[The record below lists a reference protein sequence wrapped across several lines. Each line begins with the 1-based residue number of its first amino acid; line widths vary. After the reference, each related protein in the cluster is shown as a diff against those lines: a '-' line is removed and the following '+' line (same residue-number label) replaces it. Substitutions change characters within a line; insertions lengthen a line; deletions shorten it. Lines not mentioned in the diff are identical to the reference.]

1 MDHTSN
7 CRPIVGMAAVMT
19 AGAVLLAPTTP
30 LPPKPL
36 VTLSAPQI
44 STQAVHL
51 AALPRSLDI
60 APGTAAAA
68 AANADGP
75 VNFVDRVLTGIWVGA
90 GAGALFGFVIGG
102 VLAENIVGVLAGNI
116 IERIPVVGELL
127 TPVVQVAA
135 IAGAIVGVPI
145 GAVAG
150 LISAFTNPS
159 PSAESPSLSAASIRS
174 AAAKNK
180 AAVRSTHRSAKR
192 VSPSDRHNSSAP
204 APSKAAASRHISGS
218 HDTGAGH
225 ARRTTPR
232 DVKQR

>member
-30 LPPKPL
+30 LPPKPP

-60 APGTAAAA
+60 APRTAAAA
-68 AANADGP
+68 SASSVGLGNIL
-75 VNFVDRVLTGIWVGA
+75 DRVLTGIYTGA

-102 VLAENIVGVLAGNI
+102 GLALNTVG
-116 IERIPVVGELL
+116 RIPVVGNFL
-127 TPVVQVAA
+127 TPVIEAAA
-135 IAGAIVGVPI
+135 IAGAIVGIPI

-150 LISAFTNPS
+150 LIGAIRSPS
-159 PSAESPSLSAASIRS
+159 PSAGSPSVSAASIRS
-174 AAAKNK
+174 AAAINK
-180 AAVRSTHRSAKR
+180 AAVTSTHRSAKR
-192 VSPSDRHNSSAP
+192 VLRSDRHNSSAP
-204 APSKAAASRHISGS
+204 APSKAAASQHSSGS
-218 HDTGAGH
+218 KGTGAGH

-232 DVKQR
+232 DVNQH